1 MKIMLGGGCLASFF
15 AATTAT
21 ESRAKSSR
29 DFIFDFD
36 MGTTD
41 IVACANLE
49 REMSPDTLLEQA
61 RDDVAANGHV
71 WQCGAE

>member
-1 MKIMLGGGCLASFF
+1 MLGGGCLASFF

-49 REMSPDTLLEQA
+49 REMSPDTPEQA

-71 WQCGAE
+71 LWQYGAE